1 MRWLVRRTGQQCGKR
16 LGMTTIEW
24 KNTKAGAQIQDEI
37 VVRSCNGMDELQACT
52 DLEKQIWNFSDRD
65 VVPTRLNVVAQHIG
79 GQVIGAFH
87 NGNLAGFAMSLPGV
101 HNGRPYLHSRA
112 LAVSEKYRNAG
123 LGRKLKLFQREDA
136 LAKEFDLIEW
146 TFDPLEIKNAYLNI
160 ERLGAIIRR
169 YQVNH
174 YGSFSSGLQCG
185 LPSDRLVAEWWLRS
199 PRVETLLQSG
209 TRPTAETARTISVPA
224 EITKWKASAQ
234 DRQKALEVQ
243 LRNRELFQKA
253 FSDKLVV
260 LGYRVD
266 AMGNGEYHLGRWD
279 EAK

>member
-1 MRWLVRRTGQQCGKR
+1 
-16 LGMTTIEW
+16 MTTIES
-24 KNTKAGAQIQDEI
+24 KNSEAGTPIQNEI

-79 GQVIGAFH
+79 GQVIGAFD
-87 NGNLAGFAMSLPGV
+87 GGDLAGFAMSLPGV
-101 HNGRPYLHSRA
+101 RDGRPYLHSRA
-112 LAVSEKYRNAG
+112 LGVSEKCRNAG

-136 LAKEFDLIEW
+136 LAKGFDLMEW

-160 ERLGAIIRR
+160 ERLGTIIRR
-169 YQVNH
+169 YVVNH
-174 YGSFSSGLQCG
+174 YGSFSSGLQGG

-199 PRVETLLQSG
+199 PRVETLLRSG
-209 TRPTAETARTISVPA
+209 TRPTAETALTIAVPA
-224 EITKWKASAQ
+224 EITKWKASDQ

-243 LRNRELFQKA
+243 LRNRATFQKA
-253 FSDKLVV
+253 FDNKLVV

-266 AMGNGEYHLGRWD
+266 ATGNGEYQLGRWD